1 MVVKI
6 LYKLYPKEG
15 LTRDEFVD
23 RWLKV
28 VQPFGRQARRS
39 EAKLN
44 SGGRVPSGSRRWRI
58 NGR

>member
-15 LTRDEFVD
+15 LTREAVVD

-28 VQPFGRQARRS
+28 VQPCGAQAR
-39 EAKLN
+39 AKLY
-44 SGGRVPSGSRRWRI
+44 
-58 NGR
+58 